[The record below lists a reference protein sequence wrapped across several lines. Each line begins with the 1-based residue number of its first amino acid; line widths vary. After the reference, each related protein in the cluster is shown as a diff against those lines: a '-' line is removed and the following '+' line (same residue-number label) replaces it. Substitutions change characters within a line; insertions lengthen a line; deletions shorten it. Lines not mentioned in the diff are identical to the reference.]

1 MGLLRKVAGV
11 LLLVL
16 NAVAGDLTGHLVIT
30 KQLSRKTVSPAVY
43 NLRGTAPPFGPPGME
58 PANEFE
64 RIVVMLEAKGVAPAK
79 VEPQTV
85 VIEQRNG
92 RFDPDLVVIPVGSKV
107 EFPNADPIF
116 HNVFS
121 LSGTQPFDL
130 GFYPRGQSRTITFNR
145 SGIVQVYCHI
155 HANMYAAIVVTSS
168 PWHAKPSRDGGFSW
182 SDIPAGR
189 YRVVAWHKVA
199 GVFQTEVTIPEKGA
213 AEVTIR
219 IPIDTDRR
227 P

>member
-1 MGLLRKVAGV
+1 MGFLRSLAV
-11 LLLVL
+11 LSMVVQG
-16 NAVAGDLTGHLVIT
+16 AVAGDLNGHLVIT
-30 KQLSRKTVSPAVY
+30 KQLTRKTVSPAVY
-43 NLRGTAPPFGPPGME
+43 NLRGTAPPFAPSATDPV
-58 PANEFE
+58 NEFE
-64 RIVVMLEAKGVAPAK
+64 RTVVMLEAKGLPLP
-79 VEPQTV
+79 EPKTV
-85 VIEQRNG
+85 VMEQRNG
-92 RFDPDLVVIPVGSKV
+92 RFDPDLLVIPIGSKV
-107 EFPNADPIF
+107 EFPNADPVF

-130 GFYPRGQSRTITFNR
+130 GFYPKGQSRTVKFNR

-168 PWHAKPSRDGGFSW
+168 PWHGKPSPDGCFSW
-182 SDIPAGR
+182 SNIPAGR

-199 GVFQTEVTIPEKGA
+199 GVHQTEVNIPETGA

-219 IPIDTDRR
+219 IPIDTERR